1 MKRTRLRHLP
11 AEPKPALLPDET
23 AEAVMPP
30 PTPSVHVDVDLG
42 SDATE
47 LTESEWS
54 AFVGLD

>member
-1 MKRTRLRHLP
+1 MKRTRLRQSP
-11 AEPKPALLPDET
+11 AEPKPGLLPDET
-23 AEAVMPP
+23 AAVVTPP